1 MPHVT
6 RSILKRHVDSLLAL
20 APVGAE
26 LVHEALEMRVVV
38 ALPKMRKLV
47 DDDVFE
53 AGNRIFGEL
62 QIQPDAARA
71 DVAGAPLRLHVLD
84 APFSGALADD
94 RLCSRQERRHGSRE
108 FATIPFVQQSFTL
121 SGAALGLLRLEAQDE
136 SAAVSQDDVAATSE
150 LHGELERLA
159 PDKEALAA

>member
-1 MPHVT
+1 M
-6 RSILKRHVDSLLAL
+6 
-20 APVGAE
+20 
-26 LVHEALEMRVVV
+26 
-38 ALPKMRKLV
+38 

-94 RLCSRQERRHGSRE
+94 CLGARQERRHGSRE
-108 FATIPFVQQSFTL
+108 FTAIPFVQQSFTL
-121 SGAALGLLRLEAQDE
+121 GGAALGLLHLETQDE
-136 SAAVSQDDVAATSE
+136 AAAVSQDDVAAASE
-150 LHGELERLA
+150 LYGEPKRLA
-159 PDKEALAA
+159 PDEEGAVA